1 MIRPGNYAGSP
12 RATGEAGLSLIRAF
26 EGFSPTPY
34 FCPAGFP
41 TVGYGHVVQEGEQFD
56 MPLSPEEGEALLRTD
71 LPRYEGGVCRLID
84 VPLGDLCFDALV
96 SFTFN
101 LGEGA
106 LSASTLRRL
115 VNAGRL
121 ADAGPQFDRWVF
133 AGARKLP
140 GLVRRRAAERALW
153 ERGLGPNNS

>member
-1 MIRPGNYAGSP
+1 M
-12 RATGEAGLSLIRAF
+12 
-26 EGFSPTPY
+26 
-34 FCPAGFP
+34 
-41 TVGYGHVVQEGEQFD
+41 
-56 MPLSPEEGEALLRTD
+56 
-71 LPRYEGGVCRLID
+71 
-84 VPLGDLCFDALV
+84 

-121 ADAGPQFDRWVF
+121 AEAAPQFDRWVF

-153 ERGLGPNNS
+153 ERGLGEHG

>member
-1 MIRPGNYAGSP
+1 MTP
-12 RATGEAGLSLIRAF
+12 RATGTAGVALIRAF
-26 EGFSPTPY
+26 EGFSPEPY
-34 FCPAGFP
+34 VCPAGVL
-41 TVGYGHVVQEGEQFD
+41 TVGYGHVVADGERFD
-56 MPLSPEEGEALLRTD
+56 APLSPEEGEALLRAD
-71 LPRYEGGVCRLID
+71 LPRYERAVCRLIE
-84 VPLGDLCFDALV
+84 VPLSDPCFDSLA

-106 LSASTLRRL
+106 LAASTLRRL

-121 ADAGPQFDRWVF
+121 EEAAPQFDRWVF

-153 ERGLGPNNS
+153 ERGL

>member
-1 MIRPGNYAGSP
+1 MSAQGSP
-12 RATGEAGLSLIRAF
+12 RTTGEAGLSLIRAF
-26 EGFSPTPY
+26 EGFSSTPY
-34 FCPAGFP
+34 VCPAGFP
-41 TVGYGHVVQEGEQFD
+41 TVGYGHVVLAGERFET
-56 MPLSPEEGEALLRTD
+56 PLSQEEGEALLRCD
-71 LPRYEGGVCRLID
+71 LPRYEGAVCRLID
-84 VPLGDLCFDALV
+84 MPLDDLCFDALV

-106 LSASTLRRL
+106 LAASTLRR
-115 VNAGRL
+115 VINVGHL

-153 ERGLGPNNS
+153 ERGLGVGSS

>member
-1 MIRPGNYAGSP
+1 MNAKGSP
-12 RATGEAGLSLIRAF
+12 RATGQAGVSLIRVF

-34 FCPAGFP
+34 VCPAGFP
-41 TVGYGHVVQEGEQFD
+41 TVGYGHVVLEGESFESA
-56 MPLSPEEGEALLRTD
+56 LSPEEGEALLRAD
-71 LPRYEGGVCRLID
+71 LPRYERAVCRLIE
-84 VPLGDLCFDALV
+84 VPLDELCFDALV

-121 ADAGPQFDRWVF
+121 ADAAAQFDRWVF

-153 ERGLGPNNS
+153 ERGV

>member
-1 MIRPGNYAGSP
+1 MSLHGSPQGSPKGSP
-12 RATGEAGLSLIRAF
+12 RATGEAGISLIRMF
-26 EGFSPTPY
+26 EGFSPVPY
-34 FCPAGFP
+34 VCPAGYP
-41 TVGYGHVVQEGEQFD
+41 TVGYGHVVQDGERFD
-56 MPLSPEEGEALLRTD
+56 TPLSPEDGETLLRVD
-71 LPRYEGGVCRLID
+71 LPRYEDAVCRLIEVQLAD
-84 VPLGDLCFDALV
+84 PCFDALV

-106 LSASTLRRL
+106 LAASTLRRL

-121 ADAGPQFDRWVF
+121 GDAGPQFDRWVF

-153 ERGLGPNNS
+153 ERGVA

>member
-1 MIRPGNYAGSP
+1 MSPQASP

-34 FCPAGFP
+34 VCPAGFP
-41 TVGYGHVVQEGEQFD
+41 TVGYGHVVREGESFEA
-56 MPLSPEEGEALLRTD
+56 PLSPEEGEALLRAD
-71 LPRYEGGVCRLID
+71 LPRYEGAVCRLIEVALED
-84 VPLGDLCFDALV
+84 PCFDALV

-121 ADAGPQFDRWVF
+121 ADAAPQFDRWVF

-153 ERGLGPNNS
+153 ERGLGEHKS

>member
-1 MIRPGNYAGSP
+1 MNSQGSP
-12 RATGEAGLSLIRAF
+12 RAIGEAGVSLIRAF

-34 FCPAGFP
+34 ICPAGFP
-41 TVGYGHVVQEGEQFD
+41 TVGYGHVVLEGEPFEI
-56 MPLSPEEGEALLRTD
+56 PLSQEEGEALLRTD
-71 LPRYEGGVCRLID
+71 LPRYEGAVCRLID
-84 VPLGDLCFDALV
+84 VPLDDLCFDALV

-106 LSASTLRRL
+106 LAASTLRRAIN
-115 VNAGRL
+115 VGRL

-153 ERGLGPNNS
+153 ERGLAVGGS

>member
-1 MIRPGNYAGSP
+1 MNVKASP
-12 RATGEAGLSLIRAF
+12 RATGEAGVALIRAF

-34 FCPAGFP
+34 VCPAGYP
-41 TVGYGHVVQEGEQFD
+41 TVGYGHVVQAGERFD
-56 MPLSPEEGEALLRTD
+56 APLSQEEGEALLRAD
-71 LPRYEGGVCRLID
+71 LPRYEDAVCRLVE
-84 VPLGDLCFDALV
+84 VPLDEPCFDALV

-106 LSASTLRRL
+106 LAASTLRRL

-121 ADAGPQFDRWVF
+121 DDAGPQFDRWVF
-133 AGARKLP
+133 AGACKLP

-153 ERGLGPNNS
+153 ERGLGDRRV